1 MMSKCL
7 LETAGAFI
15 GTIAFAALFNVKPK
29 HYVMCGMVG
38 AIGWI
43 VYFLI
48 NMQTDSPMIGMFFAS
63 TCVAMVSRYWSVEF
77 KTPTTIYLI
86 PGIFPL
92 VPGSGIFYTAYYLF
106 MGSNKL
112 LGHYGFLTFKM
123 AVAIALGIG
132 VAYSIP
138 SKVYGWKQD
147 SQVWFENGKR
157 ES

>member
-1 MMSKCL
+1 MMAQCL
-7 LETAGAFI
+7 WETLGAFA
-15 GTIAFAALFNVKPK
+15 GTIAFAAMFNVKPK
-29 HYVMCGMVG
+29 HYFMCGMVG

-43 VYFLI
+43 IYYLI
-48 NMQTDSPMIGMFFAS
+48 HMQSASPMLAMFFAS
-63 TCVAMVSRYWSVEF
+63 ACVAAVSRYWSVEF
-77 KTPTTIYLI
+77 KTPTTMYLI

-106 MGSNKL
+106 VGDNALMS
-112 LGHYGFLTFKM
+112 HYGFLTLKM

-138 SKVYGWKQD
+138 SKLYGWKQD
-147 SQVWFENGKR
+147 SKVWFENGKR